1 MKFSKTK
8 VFAAI
13 FALLSALQAGG
24 VIHLNPDIL
33 AYIQQALGA
42 GMVWGVRDAIAKN
55 GKEE

>member
-8 VFAAI
+8 LFAGI

-24 VIHLNPDIL
+24 VIHLSPEIL
-33 AYIQQALGA
+33 AYIQQVLGA

-55 GKEE
+55 GKDE